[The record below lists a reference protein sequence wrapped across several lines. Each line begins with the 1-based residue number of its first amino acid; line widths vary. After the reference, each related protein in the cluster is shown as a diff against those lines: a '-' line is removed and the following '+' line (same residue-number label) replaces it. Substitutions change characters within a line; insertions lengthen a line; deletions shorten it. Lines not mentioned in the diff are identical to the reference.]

1 VSGHATRCG
10 VPGAISVLHPGHL
23 YGFVAAA
30 PVTLRTI
37 QRPSR
42 FTVDVA

>member
-1 VSGHATRCG
+1 VSGHATTCG
-10 VPGAISVLHPGHL
+10 VPGLISVLHPGHL

-30 PVTLRTI
+30 PATLRTI

-42 FTVDVA
+42 FTTDLA